1 MPHPFARRTLASLK
15 KDARRW
21 LTALAAGE
29 PEARARLRRILP
41 DAPDAPTLRD
51 VQLAL
56 AREQGF
62 DGWTALKRALE
73 PDPARSAATLAQYD
87 DMAEALLDAY
97 RTGTPEAMERHY
109 RYTWHRR
116 AWSGMRTLRPARSR
130 QAAERAGRRR
140 GHLARRRAMARRARA
155 RLRQLG
161 RAARVGRQPAWRRA
175 ARHHRRAGEGAGASR
190 GARARRRHHPRSRRR
205 ARHRRRR
212 PRRHRTPDAART
224 PRPVGHVDHRRRRRA
239 PPRLRGAARR
249 EPRPGR
255 PPATARCGRSP
266 AGRTCTRSAAATAS
280 PTTGIALLH
289 EWPVFKTWQGGAGA
303 HRAAGPRRRRR
314 TCSGCAARS
323 PIAASSTCA
332 ASTACSR

>member
-41 DAPDAPTLRD
+41 DAPDAPTLRH

-116 AWSGMRTLRPARSR
+116 AWAGMRSYVQLDLGKRPSEPDGDVAIS
-130 QAAERAGRRR
+130 
-140 GHLARRRAMARRARA
+140 LDDARA
-155 RLRQLG
+155 LVARERGFDSWEALR
-161 RAARVGRQPAWRRA
+161 
-175 ARHHRRAGEGAGASR
+175 ASVANLP
-190 GARARRRHHPRSRRR
+190 GDAPHVTTVAQSKALALSGGHRARRRHR
-205 ARHRRRR
+205 
-212 PRRHRTPDAART
+212 
-224 PRPVGHVDHRRRRRA
+224 
-239 PPRLRGAARR
+239 
-249 EPRPGR
+249 
-255 PPATARCGRSP
+255 
-266 AGRTCTRSAAATAS
+266 TRS
-280 PTTGIALLH
+280 
-289 EWPVFKTWQGGAGA
+289 Q
-303 HRAAGPRRRRR
+303 RR
-314 TCSGCAARS
+314 TRHH
-323 PIAASSTCA
+323 
-332 ASTACSR
+332 

>member
-116 AWSGMRTLRPARSR
+116 AWSGMRSYVQLDLGKRPSEPDGDVAISLDDARWLVARERGFDSWEALRASVANLPGGAPHVTTVAQSKALALREAIERGDATPSISAACATSPTPTSSRS
-130 QAAERAGRRR
+130 G
-140 GHLARRRAMARRARA
+140 
-155 RLRQLG
+155 
-161 RAARVGRQPAWRRA
+161 AWP
-175 ARHHRRAGEGAGASR
+175 GSNASTC
-190 GARARRRHHPRSRRR
+190 RARRSPTPGSRTC
-205 ARHRRRR
+205 A
-212 PRRHRTPDAART
+212 
-224 PRPVGHVDHRRRRRA
+224 
-239 PPRLRGAARR
+239 AARR
-249 EPRPGR
+249 S
-255 PPATARCGRSP
+255 AR
-266 AGRTCTRSAAATAS
+266 
-280 PTTGIALLH
+280 
-289 EWPVFKTWQGGAGA
+289 
-303 HRAAGPRRRRR
+303 
-314 TCSGCAARS
+314 
-323 PIAASSTCA
+323 
-332 ASTACSR
+332 

>member
-116 AWSGMRTLRPARSR
+116 AWSGMRSYVQLDLGKRPSEPDGDVRD
-130 QAAERAGRRR
+130 
-140 GHLARRRAMARRARA
+140 LARRRAVARRARA

-161 RAARVGRQPAWRRA
+161 RAARVGRQPAWRRP
-175 ARHHRRAGEGAGASR
+175 ARHHRRAVEGGGASR
-190 GARARRRHHPRSRRR
+190 GHRARRRHDTRSQRR

-212 PRRHRTPDAART
+212 PRRDRTPDAART

-239 PPRLRGAARR
+239 PARLRGAARG
-249 EPRPGR
+249 EPGVDGHRR
-255 PPATARCGRSP
+255 WRAACARRQAAPAHFPQRQRRHRRG
-266 AGRTCTRSAAATAS
+266 
-280 PTTGIALLH
+280 
-289 EWPVFKTWQGGAGA
+289 
-303 HRAAGPRRRRR
+303 HRAAARVAGVQDVAGRDGAPRAAGRRRRRR
-314 TCSGCAARS
+314 TFSGCAARS